1 MKIHNGFDSFKK
13 LSKAVVTT
21 GTFDGVHRGH
31 RKILN
36 SLINIGKLT
45 NSETVL
51 VTFLPHPRIVL
62 FPDQELKLINTM
74 DENIALF
81 QAYDI
86 DHIIFQSFDKDFSRI
101 TSLEYIRDILLQ
113 KIGLKDLVIGFNH
126 HFGRNREGSLLNL
139 QEYAD
144 LYEFNI
150 HEMDPY
156 NLDNISISSTKIRNA
171 IKSGNIGL
179 VNNYLGYVFHVSG
192 LVVKGKGVGRNIGF
206 PTANIDIN
214 DKNKILPRE
223 GVYAVNILYNEYQ
236 YRGMLNIGRNPTF
249 DNNKLSIEVNIFEFN
264 KSIYG
269 ELITIKFISRIR
281 NEKKFKSID
290 DLKYQLSIDKIAS
303 LNILD

>member
-21 GTFDGVHRGH
+21 GTFDGVHLGH

-36 SLINIGKLT
+36 SLINIGKST

-51 VTFLPHPRIVL
+51 VTFFPHPRIVL

-74 DENIALF
+74 NENIALF
-81 QAYDI
+81 KSYDI
-86 DHIIFQSFDKDFSRI
+86 DHVIFQPFDKDFSRI
-101 TSLEYIRDILLQ
+101 TSLEYIRDILIH
-113 KIGLKDLVIGFNH
+113 KIGLTELVVGFNH
-126 HFGRNREGSLLNL
+126 HFGRNREGSHRNL

-150 HEMDPY
+150 HEIDPY
-156 NLDNISISSTKIRNA
+156 NLDSISISSTKIRNA
-171 IKSGNIGL
+171 IKSGDIGL
-179 VNNYLGYVFHVSG
+179 ANNYLGYGFHMSG
-192 LVVKGKGVGRNIGF
+192 LVIKGKGVGSDLGF
-206 PTANIDIN
+206 PTANININ
-214 DKNKILPRE
+214 DKNKILPKE
-223 GVYAVNILYNEYQ
+223 GVYAVNVLHDECQ
-236 YRGMLNIGRNPTF
+236 YRGMLNIGKNPTF
-249 DNNKLSIEVNIFEFN
+249 GDNKLSIELNIFEFN
-264 KSIYG
+264 KNIYG
-269 ELITIKFISRIR
+269 ELIKIKFISRIR